1 MSEPT
6 SSYLDPEVRAAIA
19 ETVTVEI
26 PQHKT
31 PEGAWCPI
39 SGCTSRSGV
48 CPCGFDPTS
57 TASPATKPL
66 AGLDELLPPGAA
78 QQVRAEHDAAV
89 GTLQAL
95 LAEARQ
101 DADRIA
107 EQHVHAM
114 DRADALAAELG
125 VAQGLPVADVVAAAR
140 AIVEAGRG
148 TPGSTERR
156 KRLERALA
164 TVVEPLAVVVAA
176 ARWTDRYGRV
186 GAVEALTALED
197 AVRALPAEEVRRG

>member
-1 MSEPT
+1 MSET
-6 SSYLDPEVRAAIA
+6 
-19 ETVTVEI
+19 TQT
-26 PQHKT
+26 T
-31 PEGAWCPI
+31 
-39 SGCTSRSGV
+39 
-48 CPCGFDPTS
+48 
-57 TASPATKPL
+57 TATTATKPL

-78 QQVRAEHDAAV
+78 QRVRAEHDAAV

-101 DADRIA
+101 DADRYA
-107 EQHVHAM
+107 ELYAVTQ
-114 DRADALAAELG
+114 DRVEVLTAELADAREC
-125 VAQGLPVADVVAAAR
+125 VNLPTVQDIALADVVDAAR
-140 AIVEAGRG
+140 AVVDAGRG

-164 TVVEPLAVVVAA
+164 TVVEPLAVVVAS

>member
-1 MSEPT
+1 MSETTPT
-6 SSYLDPEVRAAIA
+6 
-19 ETVTVEI
+19 T
-26 PQHKT
+26 
-31 PEGAWCPI
+31 
-39 SGCTSRSGV
+39 
-48 CPCGFDPTS
+48 
-57 TASPATKPL
+57 TATTATKPL

-78 QQVRAEHDAAV
+78 QRLRAEHDAAV

-95 LAEARQ
+95 LASARR
-101 DADRIA
+101 DAERASEIA
-107 EQHVHAM
+107 ATARL
-114 DRADALAAELG
+114 RADLYAAELRAAREDAALPAVQD
-125 VAQGLPVADVVAAAR
+125 VALADVVDAAR
-140 AIVEAGRG
+140 AVVEAGRG

-197 AVRALPAEEVRRG
+197 AVRDLPAEEVRRG

>member
-1 MSEPT
+1 MSET
-6 SSYLDPEVRAAIA
+6 TQTTTATAA
-19 ETVTVEI
+19 
-26 PQHKT
+26 
-31 PEGAWCPI
+31 
-39 SGCTSRSGV
+39 
-48 CPCGFDPTS
+48 
-57 TASPATKPL
+57 KPL

-101 DADRIA
+101 DADRYA
-107 EQHVHAM
+107 ELYAVTQERVEVLTAEV
-114 DRADALAAELG
+114 ADARECVNLPTVQD
-125 VAQGLPVADVVAAAR
+125 VALADVVDSAR
-140 AIVEAGRG
+140 AVVEAGRG

-156 KRLERALA
+156 KRLERAL
-164 TVVEPLAVVVAA
+164 TSVVEPLAVVVAA

-186 GAVEALTALED
+186 GAVEALTVLED

>member
-1 MSEPT
+1 MSET
-6 SSYLDPEVRAAIA
+6 
-19 ETVTVEI
+19 TQT
-26 PQHKT
+26 T
-31 PEGAWCPI
+31 
-39 SGCTSRSGV
+39 
-48 CPCGFDPTS
+48 
-57 TASPATKPL
+57 TATTATKPL

-101 DADRIA
+101 DADRATETANRWQAQVEVLTA
-107 EQHVHAM
+107 EL
-114 DRADALAAELG
+114 ADARECVNLPTVQD
-125 VAQGLPVADVVAAAR
+125 VALADVVDAAR
-140 AIVEAGRG
+140 VVVEAGRG

-164 TVVEPLAVVVAA
+164 TAVEPLAVVITA